1 MLNQLSKSI
10 YQDNYLQGFWDQERN
25 IGEML
30 MLVVSELGEAL
41 EAHRNGRLVESIPVV
56 PEGEVAF
63 KLFFEEQVKDSFQD
77 EIADALIRILDL
89 CGGLNIDIEYHVE
102 QKLRYN
108 RTRKRLHGKHY

>member
-10 YQDNYLQGFWDQERN
+10 YNDNQVQGFWDQERN

-41 EAHRNGRLVESIPVV
+41 EAHRNGRLLADIPSV
-56 PEGEVAF
+56 PEGEAAF

-77 EIADALIRILDL
+77 EIADALIRLLDL
-89 CGGLNIDIEYHVE
+89 CGGLDIDIEYYIE

-108 RTRKRLHGKHY
+108 RTRKRLHGKEY

>member
-1 MLNQLSKSI
+1 
-10 YQDNYLQGFWDQERN
+10 
-25 IGEML
+25 ML

-41 EAHRNGRLVESIPVV
+41 EAHRNGRLMVDIPAV

-63 KLFFEEQVKDSFQD
+63 KSFFEEQVKDSFQD

-89 CGGLNIDIEYHVE
+89 CGGLNINIEYYVE

-108 RTRKRLHGKHY
+108 RTRKRLHGKEY